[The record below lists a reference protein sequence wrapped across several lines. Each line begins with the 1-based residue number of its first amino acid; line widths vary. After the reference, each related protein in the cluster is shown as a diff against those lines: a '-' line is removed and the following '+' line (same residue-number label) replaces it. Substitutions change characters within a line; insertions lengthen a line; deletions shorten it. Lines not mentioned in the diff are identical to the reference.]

1 MLPSRRLN
9 KKINRIHDRALR
21 LARNDELS
29 LFGELLN
36 KYKSVTNYRRNKR
49 VLETDFHMHQILGK
63 EERQKC

>member
-1 MLPSRRLN
+1 M
-9 KKINRIHDRALR
+9 HDRALR

-49 VLETDFHMHQILGK
+49 VLATDFHMHQILGK